1 MRRAATGVS
10 IVARRSQCKNCGKKY
25 LNATSVCVLT
35 FCSLDCQSNSQYLEL
50 VHKRLRSLFALEE
63 ASRLLGTRPSART

>member
-1 MRRAATGVS
+1 MRRAATSVS
-10 IVARRSQCKNCGKKY
+10 IVARRSQCKNCGK
-25 LNATSVCVLT
+25 N
-35 FCSLDCQSNSQYLEL
+35 NSQYLEL